1 MQVSY
6 RAKLLASHAAVA
18 LIVSGITLL
27 IVDRVVTSRMEE
39 QVDSRLEGH
48 AKAIPTW
55 FDRSGH
61 PNRLASRLAEVVGAR
76 VTYVDEEGVSLGES
90 QEGASD
96 LDTLPPEVVR
106 AREGATG
113 RATRYSEVEAQNVR
127 YIAVPGP
134 DSSVIRL
141 GLPIGQVTEAT
152 KEIRSRI
159 LIGAVVSFI
168 LAMILAIIV
177 ARALTNRL
185 RKATVMA
192 QRLGR
197 GEWDIE
203 GPSDPTDEV
212 GVLSQTI
219 ASAAA
224 ELKLSE
230 QQRRELLS
238 NLAHEIRTPVTSIR
252 GYAETLAKGGADRET
267 QQEFLQT
274 IHRNSL
280 RIGNLVE
287 DLLELEALEG
297 GTARPLDTEPVRIA
311 DVVELAVSTLRVRS
325 DAAGA
330 TIQQAVDDKIVA
342 RADAEAIERILLNL
356 LGNAVSYGG
365 EGVHIEIVAK
375 QSAEM
380 VTLTV
385 RDNGPGVSSEQ
396 GQRLFERFY
405 RGEIGRSRDKGGSG
419 LGLAIARQLAQSMGG
434 SLYLAKP
441 GAGDKGLAIVLELPR
456 EHRAQTARNV

>member
-61 PNRLASRLAEVVGAR
+61 PNRLATRLAEVVGAR
-76 VTYVDEEGVSLGES
+76 VTYVDQYGQALGES
-90 QEGASD
+90 QKDASD
-96 LDTLPPEVVR
+96 LGTLPPEVIGAR
-106 AREGATG
+106 AGETG
-113 RATRYSEVEAQNVR
+113 RATRYSDIAKQKVR

-152 KEIRSRI
+152 KEIRSQI
-159 LIGAVVSFI
+159 LIGALVSFI
-168 LAMILAIIV
+168 LAMILAVIV

-185 RKATVMA
+185 RKATAMA

-203 GPSDPTDEV
+203 GPADPTDEV

-224 ELKLSE
+224 ELKLSD

-252 GYAETLAKGGADRET
+252 GYAETLAKGGADAET
-267 QQEFLQT
+267 QKEFLQT

-280 RIGNLVE
+280 RIGHLVE

-297 GTARPLDTEPVRIA
+297 GTGRHLDADPVPLA
-311 DVVELAVSTLRVRS
+311 DVVKLALSTLRGRIES
-325 DAAGA
+325 SGA
-330 TIQQAVDDKIVA
+330 KIQHHVDDKVVA
-342 RADAEAIERILLNL
+342 CADAEAVERILLNL
-356 LGNAVSYGG
+356 LGNALAYGG
-365 EGVHIEIVAK
+365 EGVTIEISAK
-375 QSAEM
+375 QGPEL

-385 RDNGPGVSSEQ
+385 RDNGPGVASET
-396 GQRLFERFY
+396 GHRLFERFY

-434 SLYLAKP
+434 SLYWVRPSLA
-441 GAGDKGLAIVLELPR
+441 GSGLAIALELPR
-456 EHRAQTARNV
+456 AGA

>member
-1 MQVSY
+1 MHVQVSY

-48 AKAIPTW
+48 ARAIPTW

-61 PNRLASRLAEVVGAR
+61 PNRLAARLAEVVGAR
-76 VTYVDEEGVSLGES
+76 VTYVDQDGQALGES
-90 QEGASD
+90 QEDAAD
-96 LDTLPPEVVR
+96 LGTLAPEVMS
-106 AREGATG
+106 ARKGETG
-113 RATRYSEVEAQNVR
+113 RATRYSEIEKQKVR

-152 KEIRSRI
+152 EEIRSRI
-159 LIGAVVSFI
+159 LMGALVSFI
-168 LAMILAIIV
+168 LAMILAVIV

-185 RKATVMA
+185 RKATAMA

-197 GEWDIE
+197 GEWDIQ
-203 GPSDPTDEV
+203 GPSNPTDEV

-224 ELKLSE
+224 ELKLSD

-252 GYAETLAKGGADRET
+252 GYAETLAKGGADEET
-267 QQEFLQT
+267 QREFLQT

-280 RIGNLVE
+280 RIGHLVE

-297 GTARPLDTEPVRIA
+297 GTGRRLDSESVRLA
-311 DVVELAVSTLRVRS
+311 DVVKLAISTLRVRIES
-325 DAAGA
+325 SSA
-330 TIQQAVDDKIVA
+330 TIHDEVDHKAFA

-356 LGNAVSYGG
+356 LGNALSYGG
-365 EGVHIEIVAK
+365 EGVTIDISAK
-375 QSAEM
+375 LEAEL

-385 RDNGPGVSSEQ
+385 RDDGPGVATETAH
-396 GQRLFERFY
+396 RLFERFY
-405 RGEIGRSRDKGGSG
+405 RGEIGRGRDKGGSG

-434 SLYLAKP
+434 SLYVVRP
-441 GAGDKGLAIVLELPR
+441 PVAGSGLTIALELPR
-456 EHRAQTARNV
+456 ASA